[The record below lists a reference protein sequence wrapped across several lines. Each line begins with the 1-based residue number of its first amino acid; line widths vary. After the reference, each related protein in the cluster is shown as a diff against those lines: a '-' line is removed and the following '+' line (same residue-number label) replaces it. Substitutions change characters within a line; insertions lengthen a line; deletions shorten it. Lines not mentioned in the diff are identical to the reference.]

1 MRFVAL
7 ILLLCSMTFSRA
19 ETLKIAILSYAPPFS
34 IVADNN
40 HFFGFDVELMDAIC
54 KKIQADCH
62 YIPTGYAQLLAMVKG
77 QKADL
82 GIGAI
87 SITPEMQAQFLVSLP
102 YLSSDGRLMT
112 TLKNPIKSE
121 IDMHG
126 KRIGTWS
133 NALFTS
139 TVEKKYRDV
148 AKIKQYTELPE
159 LLQALAEKEVDIVFI
174 HEQVA
179 KFWCAGEELKGQF
192 KLIGDKVSLGSGYG
206 IITAPKRQELINRI
220 NQALIQLEADG
231 TYIRLYEDYFDL

>member
-7 ILLLCSMTFSRA
+7 LLLLCSMTFSRA

-34 IVADNN
+34 VVADNN
-40 HFFGFDVELMDAIC
+40 HFFGFDVELMDAVC
-54 KKIQADCH
+54 KKIQAECQ
-62 YIPTGYAQLLAMVKG
+62 YIPVGYAKLLTMVKE

-87 SITPEMQAQFLVSLP
+87 SITPDIQYQFLVSLP
-102 YLSSDGRLMT
+102 YLTSDGQLMT
-112 TLKNPIKSE
+112 TLKSPVNSE
-121 IDMHG
+121 ADLRG

-139 TVEKKYRDV
+139 MVEKKYREV

-159 LLQALAEKEVDIVFI
+159 LLQALAEKEVDVVLI

-179 KFWCAGEELKGQF
+179 KFWCAGEELKAQF
-192 KLIGDKVSLGSGYG
+192 KLIGEKISLGSGYG
-206 IITAPKRQELINRI
+206 IIAPHGRQALIDRI
-220 NQALIQLEADG
+220 NQALIQLETDG
-231 TYIRLYEDYFDL
+231 TYVKLYKDYFD